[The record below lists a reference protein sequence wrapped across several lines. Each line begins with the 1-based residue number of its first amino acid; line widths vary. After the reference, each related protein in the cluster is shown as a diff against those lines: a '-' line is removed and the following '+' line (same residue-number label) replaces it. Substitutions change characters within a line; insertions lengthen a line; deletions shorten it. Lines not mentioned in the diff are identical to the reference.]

1 MVLLHLKYP
10 GHISSNNIKIR
21 EDNQG
26 VISSMENSKHSGEYL
41 LAVDIGNT
49 HTVIGLSQDDYLL
62 RDWRIH
68 TDREATSDELAMS
81 LDQLCR
87 LAGIELRDVSDIV
100 ISCVVPPLIHSWEEL
115 SLHYVKKKALVVQEN
130 IPAGMPILYKHPY
143 EVGADRLVN
152 SLAAYSR
159 YKDAVII
166 VDYGTAT
173 TFDCVSSKGEYLGG
187 SIAPGL
193 LLATEALF
201 KGTSRLPRVEFFTGP
216 ETAMGQDTASAIK
229 AGIIYGF
236 AGLTDGIISR
246 LLTEFAQRPR
256 VVATGGLAS
265 IIVPYCSLVETV
277 LPNLI
282 LEGLLIVY
290 KRFKAA
296 GS

>member
-1 MVLLHLKYP
+1 MKYP
-10 GHISSNNIKIR
+10 SHFNSSGIKIR
-21 EDNQG
+21 VDNQG
-26 VISSMENSKHSGEYL
+26 VISTMENSKHFGEYF

-49 HTVIGLSQDDYLL
+49 HTVIGLFQDDYDLL
-62 RDWRIH
+62 KDWRIR
-68 TDREATSDELAMS
+68 TNKEATSDELAVS

-87 LAGIELRDVSDIV
+87 LAEIELGDICDVV

-130 IPAGMPILYKHPY
+130 IPVGMPILYKHPY

-159 YKDAVII
+159 YKNAVII

-193 LLATEALF
+193 LLAAEALF
-201 KGTSRLPRVEFFTGP
+201 KGTSRLPRVELFAKP

-236 AGLTDGIISR
+236 AGLTDGIIGR
-246 LLTEFAQRPR
+246 LLTEFAQKPR
-256 VVATGGLAS
+256 VIATGGLAP
-265 IIVPYCSLVETV
+265 IIVPHCYLVETI

-282 LEGLLIVY
+282 LEGLLIIY
-290 KRFKAA
+290 KRFKAT
-296 GS
+296 GG